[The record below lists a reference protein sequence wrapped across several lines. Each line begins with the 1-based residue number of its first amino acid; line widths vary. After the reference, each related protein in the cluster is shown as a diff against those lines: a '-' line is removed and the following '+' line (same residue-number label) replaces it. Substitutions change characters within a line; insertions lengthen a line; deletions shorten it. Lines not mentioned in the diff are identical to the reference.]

1 MIYAQVS
8 LAEDQYIQ
16 WYACKV
22 SLKIRWICVDLESKE
37 GQGLH
42 NIFKLNLPVYFI
54 NVE

>member
-1 MIYAQVS
+1 MICAQVF

-22 SLKIRWICVDLESKE
+22 SLKIRWICVDLVSEK

-42 NIFKLNLPVYFI
+42 NIFKEYLPVYFI